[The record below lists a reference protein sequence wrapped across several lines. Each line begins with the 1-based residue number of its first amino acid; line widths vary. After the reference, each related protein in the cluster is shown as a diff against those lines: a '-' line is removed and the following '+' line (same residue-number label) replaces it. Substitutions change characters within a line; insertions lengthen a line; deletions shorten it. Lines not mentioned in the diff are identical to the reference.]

1 MLPEVGFCIPPT
13 HSSAAKGPPTAE
25 NVLAITVVAALPGN
39 TSLQGASDNHT
50 RTRRPR
56 WGADRPTG
64 IGVMQAV
71 LDRVLPLGGLAIAL
85 IVTVAW
91 IGLLGYAVSKLF

>member
-1 MLPEVGFCIPPT
+1 VGHGFPGDIP
-13 HSSAAKGPPTAE
+13 
-25 NVLAITVVAALPGN
+25 
-39 TSLQGASDNHT
+39 LQGAKATINVHQ
-50 RTRRPR
+50 RLVE
-56 WGADRPTG
+56 GAHHQTG
-64 IGVMQAV
+64 TGAMHAV